1 MMKQKINRTA
11 NTVMAVFCLL
21 IGLALL
27 AGGIYLLVTDAD
39 NATCGALVGL
49 GALITVLFACTM
61 YLIVNFDKLR
71 QKAEEKAEREAEA
84 RRAERRREA
93 DMLRAERQLERQ
105 QSSSRAAE
113 FPSAGKADIPQE
125 ENAEEEKVKNAG

>member
-1 MMKQKINRTA
+1 MMKQKINKTA

-39 NATCGALVGL
+39 NATGGALVGL

-105 QSSSRAAE
+105 KSSSRAAE

-125 ENAEEEKVKNAG
+125 ENAEEEIVKNAG